1 MKKENIIGIIV
12 YLLVFAVA
20 IIYGFTVLQTHF
32 QYSAIREVWVYAFYI
47 IGSVFAGVAATGV
60 LQEFGHF
67 LGAKTGGYRIVSFC
81 LFYFTIYLSKNKY
94 KFKFGSYDG
103 LTGETKI
110 VPNYQKKEKPN
121 PYPFLLY
128 GTIFNLA
135 WVVICFFIFFTY
147 FNKTNI
153 ESDIAYFFL
162 TMGIIAVLAVAY
174 NIIPAKL
181 DSVTD
186 GYRLS
191 IIKKDVES
199 FNNLLSANY
208 GGDVIIK
215 ETKEEDNKPKKFIP
229 EVALSEVA
237 PLLEEEKYDEAFEK
251 LNKVLEEKDNLSN
264 RGLIEAKAQYLYA
277 SVFSKEEKEVKE
289 YYENE
294 MSFQLKKDIANEYT
308 LPVIRSYILAAGL
321 FDGSQSEV
329 MLSLSKVVKAYKS
342 VPSNRKHTELVLFN
356 RALDKIIAVHPKWEE
371 IGNYRLYE

>member
-81 LFYFTIYLSKNKY
+81 LFYFTIYLNKDKY

-110 VPNYQKKEKPN
+110 IPNYQKKEKPN

-147 FNKTNI
+147 FNKTNV

-191 IIKKDVES
+191 IIKKDIEG

-237 PLLEEEKYDEAFEK
+237 PLLEEEKYNEAFEK

-289 YYENE
+289 FYENE

-329 MLSLSKVVKAYKS
+329 MLSISKVVKAYKS

-356 RALDKIIAVHPKWEE
+356 RALDKIILAHPKWEE